1 MVRKVPGLSKTK
13 PSQKSLKAIILLFV
27 VFRYAISQQGQPN
40 QNDNDSLL
48 AERVM
53 KLICPKLHEHC
64 QAQTTV
70 DATFLKSAKGLFRA
84 PCPNL
89 SLQLCAKVNLINQGR
104 GLAATVRFTEHKIIC
119 HGCVKVVKIGRME
132 GFVDVVLALFISL
145 IATGCVRFLF
155 RIVCW
160 FKIMID
166 VIIITNIAG

>member
-1 MVRKVPGLSKTK
+1 MVRKVPGLSKAK

-64 QAQTTV
+64 QARTTV

-104 GLAATVRFTEHKIIC
+104 GALATVRFTELKIIYRER
-119 HGCVKVVKIGRME
+119 VKLARIGRIE
-132 GFVDVVLALFISL
+132 NFVAVVLALFIGL
-145 IATGCVRFLF
+145 IATGFVRFLF
-155 RIVCW
+155 CIACW
-160 FKIMID
+160 FKFMID

>member
-1 MVRKVPGLSKTK
+1 MVRKVPGLSKAK

-70 DATFLKSAKGLFRA
+70 DVTFLKSAKGLFRA

-104 GLAATVRFTEHKIIC
+104 GVPATVRFTELKIIC
-119 HGCVKVVKIGRME
+119 RRCVKVEKIGRIE
-132 GFVDVVLALFISL
+132 SLLGLGFNPVH
-145 IATGCVRFLF
+145 RFDNHGL
-155 RIVCW
+155 R
-160 FKIMID
+160 
-166 VIIITNIAG
+166 

>member
-1 MVRKVPGLSKTK
+1 
-13 PSQKSLKAIILLFV
+13 LFV
-27 VFRYAISQQGQPN
+27 IFRYAISQQGQPN

-70 DATFLKSAKGLFRA
+70 DVTFLKSAKGLFRA

-104 GLAATVRFTEHKIIC
+104 DVFATVRFTEHKIIC
-119 HGCVKVVKIGRME
+119 RGRVNLAKVGRME
-132 GFVDVVLALFISL
+132 NLL
-145 IATGCVRFLF
+145 GCSFSPVHRFDSHGL
-155 RIVCW
+155 R
-160 FKIMID
+160 
-166 VIIITNIAG
+166 

>member
-1 MVRKVPGLSKTK
+1 MVRKVPGLSKAK

-64 QAQTTV
+64 QAQTTI
-70 DATFLKSAKGLFRA
+70 DATFLKSPKGLLRA

-104 GLAATVRFTEHKIIC
+104 GVPATVRFTEHKIIC
-119 HGCVKVVKIGRME
+119 RRCVKVEKIGRIE
-132 GFVDVVLALFISL
+132 GLLGVVLTLFIGL
-145 IATGCVRFLF
+145 ITTVCVRLLF
-155 RIVCW
+155 CIACW

-166 VIIITNIAG
+166 IIIITNIAG